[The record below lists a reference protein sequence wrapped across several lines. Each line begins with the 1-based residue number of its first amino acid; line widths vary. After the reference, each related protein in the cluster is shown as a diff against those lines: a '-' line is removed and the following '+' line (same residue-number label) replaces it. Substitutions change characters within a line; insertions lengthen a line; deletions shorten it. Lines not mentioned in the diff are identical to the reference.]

1 MKKPFNRASI
11 YENYGR
17 DENVGY
23 YIRAMM
29 RSNCIMEEWPMY
41 FMAFGNSEV
50 IFIWFDMD
58 RQRVYEIKLWDDAFG
73 DNYSKMKNWRNN
85 GDKENISIYKNTTML
100 MDITDKVNNW
110 ESI

>member
-50 IFIWFDMD
+50 IFI
-58 RQRVYEIKLWDDAFG
+58 
-73 DNYSKMKNWRNN
+73 
-85 GDKENISIYKNTTML
+85 
-100 MDITDKVNNW
+100 
-110 ESI
+110 